1 MRVVWA
7 EKDRI
12 IPFAHFGAPLMDRL
26 PGAELVR
33 MPGIGH
39 VPMWDAPGEVARQ
52 ILEVTTACD
61 KAGELHLPPPNA
73 PTEAT
78 S

>member
-1 MRVVWA
+1 MWA

-33 MPGIGH
+33 LPGIGH
-39 VPMWDAPGEVARQ
+39 VPMWDAPDEVARL
-52 ILEVTTACD
+52 ILEVTVARD
-61 KAGELHLPPPNA
+61 AAGPVAKESA
-73 PTEAT
+73 